1 MFNGLAR
8 SFAFKKGR
16 NSGKCSGREAAEAMA
31 KEAKKNDLILR
42 TSGSLNVDG
51 SNNFAS
57 VFSKKGQKG
66 VNQDCCIVWEV
77 CLEHWQSNENFN
89 CCIRFNDTFSFSML
103 EIKWGIL
110 TYNIIVVGIWMPRRH
125 DLLWDF

>member
-77 CLEHWQSNENFN
+77 CLEHCNQMKTS
-89 CCIRFNDTFSFSML
+89 
-103 EIKWGIL
+103 
-110 TYNIIVVGIWMPRRH
+110 IVVLDSMTHFHFLCWKSNGAFSLVI
-125 DLLWDF
+125 LLW